1 MSNLNCWLKSQT
13 KCTFI
18 DLILGFEL
26 KVKWVFPQSSLQ
38 LICCILIFK
47 VLSVSLHSLIWCC
60 FCFCVAIGAVFPT
73 EFEFIWFLWL
83 HFVSVSP
90 NIIFFPFQR
99 ILCLIQTLNVPSH
112 SFDRIDYDFADVFF
126 ISSLFIFCGSSPF
139 CVPFIFSDIGHWVV
153 SSNSHCGTERRKKK
167 IKQIYFASLNSLKMW
182 AKEKQTDTDKSEM
195 QMIRKSLFASSTI
208 SYRYAAYCLWWWWW
222 WKWRYFLGRIDL
234 LRNKYP
240 VA

>member
-1 MSNLNCWLKSQT
+1 MLNT
-13 KCTFI
+13 NIKCSF
-18 DLILGFEL
+18 
-26 KVKWVFPQSSLQ
+26 
-38 LICCILIFK
+38 
-47 VLSVSLHSLIWCC
+47 SLIRPHRLW
-60 FCFCVAIGAVFPT
+60 FCGR
-73 EFEFIWFLWL
+73 
-83 HFVSVSP
+83 
-90 NIIFFPFQR
+90 FFYLF
-99 ILCLIQTLNVPSH
+99 S
-112 SFDRIDYDFADVFF
+112 
-126 ISSLFIFCGSSPF
+126 FIFSGSSPF

-153 SSNSHCGTERRKKK
+153 SSISHCRTERKK